1 VVQITAIP
9 NVAQMVGVNRILV
22 GNSVT
27 CLVGNSQLTKEQEKA
42 LRKRIIIKALE
53 LLGTP
58 VEGPTVWVYE

>member
-1 VVQITAIP
+1 MVQITAIP

-42 LRKRIIIKALE
+42 LRKRIIIKALA